1 MPKLPQV
8 SGNDVI
14 RLLTSLGYEV
24 LRQRGSHVRLR
35 KSTPLG
41 EHNITVP
48 VHGVLAKGTL
58 SDILNRTSLWNN
70 ILQRRIAGKA
80 KVKLPNFLLSEQRKS
95 TSPVVPFFLATLRLV

>member
-24 LRQRGSHVRLR
+24 VRQRGSHVRLR
-35 KSTPLG
+35 KDTLLG

-48 VHGVLAKGTL
+48 AHKIVARGTL
-58 SDILNRTSLWNN
+58 SEILNRISLWNN
-70 ILQRRIAGKA
+70 IPKEELIKRIK
-80 KVKLPNFLLSEQRKS
+80 
-95 TSPVVPFFLATLRLV
+95 